1 MKMRNLLAAAFAPL
15 FDTAVR
21 WPMRDSALMADGVAP
36 MGDPRLAAE
45 GRP

>member
-1 MKMRNLLAAAFAPL
+1 MKLRNLLAAALTPL
-15 FDTAVR
+15 FDNAAR

-36 MGDPRLAAE
+36 MGDPRLAPE